1 MVYLAA
7 DTFHYRFGDRTKTRL
22 RRYATEQWPDGIGRR
37 ITKDLPLKVRRVWA
51 AKNSP
56 TRFKMVF
63 VTLNLLPSQV
73 GSLQTFVRGFKDA
86 HEYLTEFAAHPL
98 PPHMER
104 KLQLQFERLVVLDY
118 IIRNTDR
125 GGENW
130 LINYKKPVE
139 PSEKVGA
146 HEVSEST
153 VEVIRNGHWRPCS
166 RGSSLVVGVQGS
178 RWWFSTTK
186 HF

>member
-1 MVYLAA
+1 MAGW
-7 DTFHYRFGDRTKTRL
+7 DW
-22 RRYATEQWPDGIGRR
+22 TEDHKRSSSESTEGLGC
-37 ITKDLPLKVRRVWA
+37 KEF
-51 AKNSP
+51 S
-56 TRFKMVF
+56 KMVF

-178 RWWFSTTK
+178 RWVVQYIKAFFTVLAFHCNRIK
-186 HF
+186 LNLPKKVGGRRGAE